1 MIIDEKMI
9 EALLEGPADTA
20 RAARALKRAG
30 AGEAIT
36 LEDAAALLKSEDA
49 GVQEALLRTAAGVK
63 EKIFGSR
70 VVLFAPLY
78 LSNYCTNGC
87 LYCGFRSQNRGVQR
101 TALSPE
107 EAAREASALEAMGF
121 KRVLLVTGE
130 DGRYSTDYITA
141 CVRAIYDN
149 TGMRIV
155 HLNAPPVDV
164 EELRALKDSG
174 VGVYQSFQET
184 YHRPTYGRMHP
195 SGRKKDYDY
204 RLAVMDRAFEA
215 GFKDV
220 GIGPLFGLHD
230 YRFEVLATIAHSLHL
245 FERFGAEA
253 HTISLPRLRPALS
266 GLTDVPSSVSDAGL
280 KKITAVFRLAVP
292 SAGLVVSTRE
302 SAGLRSELLKVGA
315 SQISAASRTS
325 PGGYTHS
332 EEKTLEQFSTDDN
345 RSLAEVM
352 STIAADG
359 FLPSLCTTCYRV
371 GRTGHD
377 FMEKTMSGE
386 MERLCQANAVLTLKE
401 YLVDHPGAADGAPDT
416 NGTMEK
422 ALENGIKKV
431 TEPTLKK
438 ALLEKLREIEEGKRD
453 LYF

>member
-1 MIIDEKMI
+1 MIIDAEKI
-9 EALLEGPADTA
+9 EALLKRPADIALA
-20 RAARALKRAG
+20 REALKRAG
-30 AGEAIT
+30 AGSAIT
-36 LEDAAALLKSEDA
+36 LEEAAELLKCEDA
-49 GVQEALLRTAAGVK
+49 NVREGLLKTAAEVK
-63 EKIFGSR
+63 QKIFGSR

-87 LYCGFRSQNRGVQR
+87 LYCGFRSQNRGAQR
-101 TALSPE
+101 TALTPE
-107 EAAREASALEAMGF
+107 EAANEAAALVAMGF

-130 DGRYSTDYITA
+130 DGRYSIDYITA
-141 CVRAIYDN
+141 CVRAIYEN

-164 EELRALKDSG
+164 EGLRALKASG

-184 YHRPTYGRMHP
+184 YHRPTYARMHP

-204 RLAVMDRAFEA
+204 RLAVMDRAVEA

-220 GIGPLFGLHD
+220 GIGPLFGLYDH
-230 YRFEVLATIAHSLHL
+230 RFEVLATIAHSTHL
-245 FERFGAEA
+245 CDRFGAHA

-266 GLTDVPSSVSDAGL
+266 GLTQVPSPVSDAEL

-292 SAGLVVSTRE
+292 CAGLVVSTRE
-302 SAGLRSELLKVGA
+302 SAQLRGELLKVGA
-315 SQISAASRTS
+315 SQISAASRTN

-352 STIAADG
+352 GTIAAGG

-371 GRTGHD
+371 GRTGSD
-377 FMEKTMSGE
+377 FMEKTTAGE
-386 MERLCQANAVLTLKE
+386 MERLCHANAVLTLKE
-401 YLVDHPGAADGAPDT
+401 YLADHPGAVNGESGAV
-416 NGTMEK
+416 EK
-422 ALENGIKKV
+422 ALEKGIERV
-431 TEPTLKK
+431 MEPALKK
-438 ALLEKLREIEEGKRD
+438 ALLEKLQQIEEGKRD

>member
-1 MIIDEKMI
+1 MVYNMLIDSDRI
-9 EALLEGPADTA
+9 EALLDGPADPA
-20 RAARALKRAG
+20 VAARALGRAG
-30 AGEAIT
+30 EGAAIT
-36 LEDAAALLKSEDA
+36 LEEAAELLKTDDRDVLDALLK
-49 GVQEALLRTAAGVK
+49 TAAGVK
-63 EKIFGSR
+63 QRIFGSR

-87 LYCGFRSQNRGVQR
+87 LYCGFRSQNKGAGR

-107 EAAREASALEAMGF
+107 EAAIEAAALEAMGF

-130 DGRYSTDYITA
+130 DARYSIDYIVS

-155 HLNAPPVDV
+155 HLNAPPAGV
-164 EELRALKDSG
+164 EELKALKDSG

-184 YHRPTYGRMHP
+184 YHRPTYARMHP

-204 RLAVMDRAFEA
+204 RLSVMDRAFEA
-215 GFKDV
+215 GFRDV
-220 GIGPLFGLHD
+220 GIGPLFGLYD
-230 YRFEVLATIAHSLHL
+230 YRFEVLATIAHSAHL
-245 FERFGAEA
+245 YERFGAHA

-266 GLTDVPSSVSDAGL
+266 GLGAVPHPVSDAEL

-302 SAGLRSELLKVGA
+302 SAQLRGELLKVGA
-315 SQISAASRTS
+315 SQISAASRTN

-332 EEKTLEQFSTDDN
+332 EEKALEQFSTDDN
-345 RSLAEVM
+345 RTLAEVM
-352 STIAADG
+352 STIAAEG

-371 GRTGHD
+371 GRTGGD
-377 FMEKTMSGE
+377 FMEKTISGD
-386 MERLCQANAVLTLKE
+386 MEKLCHANAVLTLKE
-401 YLVDHPGAADGAPDT
+401 YLADHPGSVNGAVD
-416 NGTMEK
+416 M
-422 ALENGIKKV
+422 ALASGIERV
-431 TEPTLKK
+431 TDPALKK
-438 ALLEKLREIEEGKRD
+438 ALLEKLRDIEEGKRD